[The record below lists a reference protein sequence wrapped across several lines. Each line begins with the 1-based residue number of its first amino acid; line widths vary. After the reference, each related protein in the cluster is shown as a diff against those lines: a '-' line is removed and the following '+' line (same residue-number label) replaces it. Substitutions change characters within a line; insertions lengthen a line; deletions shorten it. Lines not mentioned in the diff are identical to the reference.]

1 MKNSEIFSI
10 GDKNIINSTMNSR
23 VLSASKF
30 KETENEEPDFEEI
43 DNFDKLFRPS
53 NDDKFNF

>member
-1 MKNSEIFSI
+1 MKNSEIFSY

-30 KETENEEPDFEEI
+30 KETDNEEPDFEEI
-43 DNFDKLFRPS
+43 DNFD
-53 NDDKFNF
+53 